1 MGPKRGL
8 GVRGAGGGGA
18 GGGGAGAAR
27 EGGGPESGGADPRS
41 SPGIVP
47 RAQAQEEVASPRR
60 WS

>member
-1 MGPKRGL
+1 M
-8 GVRGAGGGGA
+8 RGAGGGGA